1 MIAFFRRIRQQLLSK
16 NHISR
21 YLLYAIG
28 EIALVM
34 IGILLALQVNN
45 WNEEQKE
52 RKREISYLQR
62 LQENLNTDLEILD
75 LNLAFYAQV
84 FDYGQVALDYSN
96 GIQNNST
103 SDWEVLVSFFHA
115 SQIWP
120 VIASASTY
128 EELKSAGELSLIQ
141 STELRNKMSFYYGGG
156 QIRYQQTVGIIPSYR
171 KKARGL
177 IPHDIQNY
185 LWEHCHITDGDLQ
198 ILTSCS
204 PGAHPERIQ
213 NVLRKLADDTEL
225 IADLNFYMSSIKVG
239 EDTILEQ
246 RKLCAR
252 MLEEIGGYLP

>member
-1 MIAFFRRIRQQLLSK
+1 MIPFFRKVRRQLLDGSK
-16 NHISR
+16 ISR
-21 YLLYAIG
+21 YLLYALG
-28 EIALVM
+28 EIALVV
-34 IGILLALQVNN
+34 IGILIALQIDN

-52 RKREISYLQR
+52 RQREVSYLQR

-96 GIQNNST
+96 GIQKNST

-204 PGAHPERIQ
+204 PGADPGRIQ
-213 NVLRKLADDTEL
+213 NVLRKLAGDTEL

-239 EDTILEQ
+239 GDTTLEQ
-246 RKLCAR
+246 RKLCAS
-252 MLEEIGGYLP
+252 MLEEIRGYIR